1 MGYYCLLKCRRCLQI
16 RIYPAVFFFIAAL
29 LCFGLTACTAKRP
42 SDDASTSETHVPY
55 QTPATRIVAD
65 DPTLFE
71 LAQNAKGSMV
81 PFDTQLTELR
91 SPVAILMWEKN
102 TGEYCFANTDTF
114 ETTTDLSAAASVLY
128 VEIKETN
135 VVLDNKAPLYEY
147 GVKYECF
154 LTTKDCSA
162 KVFLSIPGIWMLQFA
177 PDETVQNSRIS
188 YNYTASKES
197 DEAFFKFLAKKI
209 RIAPDASDS
218 AAIALEY
225 AAAFTPDR
233 DLETIRQTCGE
244 YSYPTETDLSL
255 HPELLDTTLPIM
267 MYRADKSIAPAN
279 DDPADYVRA
288 EEVLSA
294 MPDENMWTNSCSADI
309 WAKVARKECARLIG
323 FTEFV
328 GCERFA
334 DYTNLGMLYLHIYR
348 CTIIDCETGEV
359 IAWYISDPSPG
370 IPMTISSNQIHKH
383 GGKQFFGGA
392 IPDLRNEF
400 FSEFYPIAN

>member
-1 MGYYCLLKCRRCLQI
+1 MGYYCLLKWRRCLQV
-16 RIYPAVFFFIAAL
+16 RLYPAVFLFIAAL
-29 LCFGLTACTAKRP
+29 LCFGLAACTAKQP

-71 LAQNAKGSMV
+71 LAQNTKGAMI
-81 PFDTQLTELR
+81 PYYDRTLTELR
-91 SPVAILMWEKN
+91 SPVAILMWERN
-102 TGEYCFANTDTF
+102 TGEYCYANTDVF

-128 VEIKETN
+128 VEIIETYN
-135 VVLDNKAPLYEY
+135 VLDNKAPLYEY
-147 GVKYECF
+147 GVRYNCY
-154 LTTKDCSA
+154 LTTNDCSA
-162 KVFLSIPGIWMLQFA
+162 TKRLSVPGISMLQFA

-188 YNYTASKES
+188 YNHTASKEC
-197 DEAFFKFLAKKI
+197 DEAFFAYLAKKI

-279 DDPADYVRA
+279 ADPADYMRA
-288 EEVLSA
+288 QEVLSTI
-294 MPDENMWTNSCSADI
+294 PDDTVVNTCSADT
-309 WAKVARKECARLIG
+309 WAKVARKEITRLIG

-328 GCERFA
+328 GAKYLA
-334 DYTNLGMLYLHIYR
+334 DYTNLGTLYLHIYR
-348 CTIIDCETGEV
+348 CTVIDCETGEV
-359 IAWYISDPSPG
+359 VAWYMSDPPVA
-370 IPMTISSNQIHKH
+370 IPQTISSYQVHMH
-383 GGKQFFGGA
+383 GKKRFFGGA
-392 IPDLRNEF
+392 VPDLRNEF
-400 FSEFYPIAN
+400 ISGFYPIA